1 MQIWALILG
10 TMRETIEKK
19 IFWINLLLSAAVI
32 AALACVSFNE
42 RGVELFFGWR
52 TFEKLGF
59 TTEHPF
65 YRGLISTVLSGL
77 FVDYYIGWVACILG
91 LVSTAGVFPSLI
103 EKGSIDAI
111 VARPM
116 SRWTIFLAKYAGC
129 LFYMLV
135 QATFFIVLLFL
146 IVGWRW
152 HAWFPGLLW
161 SIPLLVL
168 LFSYLYC
175 ICVAFGLWTRSGI
188 ESLLLTLAMWMIPIT
203 GIHYGYE
210 ITHST
215 LGLKDWHK
223 IQSATA
229 TLRWVVPNTTGVARM
244 VQRAMDDTDP
254 MEMIEREARQG
265 VFLPRAELEY
275 ALEFEKK
282 MIAKPWYYWV
292 GPSLAFEAV
301 VLLLTG
307 WRFSRKDF

>member
-10 TMRETIEKK
+10 TIRETIEKK
-19 IFWINLLLSAAVI
+19 IFWINLLLSAVVI
-32 AALACVSFNE
+32 AAVASISFNE
-42 RGVELFFGWR
+42 RGIELFFGWH
-52 TFEKLGF
+52 TFEELGF
-59 TTEHPF
+59 STAHPF
-65 YRGLISTVLSGL
+65 YRGVISTVLSGL

-91 LVSTAGVFPSLI
+91 LVSTAGVFPSLM

-116 SRWTIFLAKYAGC
+116 SRWTIFFAKYAGS

-146 IVGWRW
+146 VVGWRW

-161 SIPLLVL
+161 SIPLVVL
-168 LFSYLYC
+168 SFSYLYC
-175 ICVAFGLWTRSGI
+175 ICVAYGLSTRSSTA
-188 ESLLLTLAMWMIPIT
+188 SLLLTLAMWLIPIT

-215 LGLKDWHK
+215 LALKDWHK

-229 TLRWVVPNTTGVARM
+229 TLRWVVPNTTGIARM

-254 MEMIEREARQG
+254 LEIIEQQAPRG
-265 VFLPRAELEY
+265 VVLPRAELEY
-275 ALEFEKK
+275 ANEFEKTLL
-282 MIAKPWYYWV
+282 AKPWYYWV

-301 VLLLTG
+301 VLLITG

>member
-1 MQIWALILG
+1 LQIWALILG
-10 TMRETIEKK
+10 TIRETIEKK
-19 IFWINLLLSAAVI
+19 IFWINLLLSTLVI
-32 AALACVSFNE
+32 LGVASISFNDQGIE
-42 RGVELFFGWR
+42 VFFGWQ
-52 TFEKLGF
+52 TIEQTGLS
-59 TTEHPF
+59 TANPF
-65 YRGLISTVLSGL
+65 YRGLISMLLSGL

-91 LVSTAGVFPSLI
+91 LVSTAGVFPSLM

-111 VARPM
+111 VARPL
-116 SRWTIFLAKYAGC
+116 SRWTIFFAKYAGS

-146 IVGWRW
+146 VVGWRW
-152 HAWFPGLLW
+152 HVWFPGLLW
-161 SIPLLVL
+161 SIPLVVL

-175 ICVAFGLWTRSGI
+175 ICVAFGLWTRSSI
-188 ESLLLTLAMWMIPIT
+188 ASLLLTLAMWLIPIT

-210 ITHST
+210 TTHSF
-215 LGLKDWHK
+215 LIAKDWHK
-223 IQSATA
+223 IKSATA
-229 TLRWVVPNTTGVARM
+229 TLRWFVPNTTGIARM
-244 VQRAMDDTDP
+244 VQSAMDDTDP
-254 MEMIEREARQG
+254 LELFKQQAERGLPLSMEE
-265 VFLPRAELEY
+265 VEY

>member
-1 MQIWALILG
+1 MQIWALIFG
-10 TMRETIEKK
+10 TIRETIEKK

-52 TFEKLGF
+52 TFDELGF
-59 TTEHPF
+59 TTEHPA
-65 YRGLISTVLSGL
+65 YRGLISVVLSNL

-91 LVSTAGVFPSLI
+91 LVSTAGVFPSLM

-111 VARPM
+111 IARPM
-116 SRWTIFLAKYAGC
+116 SRWTIFFAKYAGG

-135 QATFFIVLLFL
+135 QGTFFIVLLFL
-146 IVGWRW
+146 VVGWRW
-152 HAWFPGLLW
+152 HVWFPGLLW
-161 SIPLLVL
+161 AIPLVVL

-175 ICVAFGLWTRSGI
+175 MCVAFGLWTRSGI
-188 ESLLLTLAMWMIPIT
+188 ASLLLTLAMWLFPIT
-203 GIHYGYE
+203 GVHWGYE
-210 ITHST
+210 ASHSA
-215 LGLKDWHK
+215 LVAKDWHRV
-223 IQSATA
+223 QSATA
-229 TLRWVVPNTTGVARM
+229 TLRWFVPNTTGIVRM

-254 MEMIEREARQG
+254 LELFEQEADQN
-265 VFLPRAELEY
+265 VFLSRKELEY

>member
-1 MQIWALILG
+1 MQVWALILG
-10 TMRETIEKK
+10 TIRETIEKK
-19 IFWINLLLSAAVI
+19 IFWINLLLSALIIVVVASI
-32 AALACVSFNE
+32 SFND
-42 RGVELFFGWR
+42 RGIEVLFGWH
-52 TFEKLGF
+52 TFEELGF
-59 TTEHPF
+59 TTADPF

-77 FVDYYIGWVACILG
+77 FVDYYIGWIACILG
-91 LVSTAGVFPSLI
+91 LVSTAGVFPSMM

-116 SRWTIFLAKYAGC
+116 SRWTIFFAKYAGS

-135 QATFFIVLLFL
+135 QGTFFIVLLFL
-146 IVGWRW
+146 VVGWRW

-161 SIPLLVL
+161 AIPLVVL

-188 ESLLLTLAMWMIPIT
+188 ASLLLTLAMWLIPIT

-210 ITHST
+210 ASHSV
-215 LGLKDWHK
+215 LAAKDWHK
-223 IQSATA
+223 VQSATA
-229 TLRWVVPNTTGVARM
+229 TLRWIVPNTTGIVRM
-244 VQRAMDDTDP
+244 VQGAMDDTDP
-254 MEMIEREARQG
+254 MEMLEQKARQD
-265 VFLPRAELEY
+265 VFLSRAEIEY
-275 ALEFEKK
+275 LREFEKK

-292 GPSLAFEAV
+292 GPSLAFEVV